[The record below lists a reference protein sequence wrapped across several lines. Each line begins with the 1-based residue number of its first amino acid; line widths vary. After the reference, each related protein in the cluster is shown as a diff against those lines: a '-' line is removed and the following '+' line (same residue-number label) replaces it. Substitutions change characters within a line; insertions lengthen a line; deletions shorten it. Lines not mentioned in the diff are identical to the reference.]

1 MTSKFLKAKLGTF
14 SSDLGKHF
22 REIWTKQ
29 NLCDRIFQNSLD
41 FPIQFSRRQW
51 KNPLTYI
58 GHKSPILSKKHSVL
72 YPHIIFLWVK
82 PPYFLLQV
90 IQDRKIIKFVCTIII
105 QLMVQNG
112 AMSCSCK

>member
-1 MTSKFLKAKLGTF
+1 MSLKKYNKILKITNITPKFLKAKLGSF

-29 NLCDRIFQNSLD
+29 NLCDRIFQHSLD

-58 GHKSPILSKKHSVL
+58 GHKSPILSKKYSV
-72 YPHIIFLWVK
+72 YI
-82 PPYFLLQV
+82 
-90 IQDRKIIKFVCTIII
+90 
-105 QLMVQNG
+105 
-112 AMSCSCK
+112 